1 VKGQQETPAMQKVG
15 EILTSSAASCS
26 RAELR
31 VHQIAH
37 EPQRIGVGGWS
48 NCSQVPVQFSDLSFP
63 EGVASQG
70 PPFRGPQRLATA
82 GRLFY
87 LSPFAAIA

>member
-1 VKGQQETPAMQKVG
+1 MKGQQETPAMQKVG

-48 NCSQVPVQFSDLSFP
+48 NCSQVPVQFSHL
-63 EGVASQG
+63 
-70 PPFRGPQRLATA
+70 RRLQHT
-82 GRLFY
+82 
-87 LSPFAAIA
+87 AIALTPSRKTCCKACFSHSFRLS